1 MTTDELSHD
10 ARSGAVGKGGRMMRM
25 PTISPLPL
33 LRPSA
38 LTHSTRSVRRGE
50 IVPVGRGVYAPRV
63 EWESLAGWERD
74 LARVHAHL
82 LVAPDDVLCLESAAL
97 LWGLPTVGAGHPVH
111 VLAPDTATSRHS
123 GGVQVHTSAHA
134 DRIIEE
140 IHGIRLTSRADTCI
154 DIARHRH
161 PGIALVAADAAVG
174 ADRTIDSLSLVTLN
188 EERMSARGR
197 RAARWALS
205 RADGRA
211 ESAFESLSRAAIE
224 WWGFPP
230 PELQQWIG
238 ADGAGGDRADMWW
251 SARRVAGEADG
262 RIKYDGRFG
271 DPAAA
276 LRARED
282 RDRRLLRRGARAVV
296 HWGWDDLTDG
306 DALRALLMSV
316 GLSPDHPP
324 DLARLATLRTTLR
337 ARPEGSEPP

>member
-1 MTTDELSHD
+1 
-10 ARSGAVGKGGRMMRM
+10 MMRM

-50 IVPVGRGVYAPRV
+50 IVSVGRGVYAPRV

-111 VLAPDTATSRHS
+111 ILAPDTATSRHS

-140 IHGIRLTSRADTCI
+140 IHGIRLTSRADTCV

-161 PGIALVAADAAVG
+161 PGIGLVAADAAVG

-197 RAARWALS
+197 RAARWAL
-205 RADGRA
+205 
-211 ESAFESLSRAAIE
+211 
-224 WWGFPP
+224 
-230 PELQQWIG
+230 
-238 ADGAGGDRADMWW
+238 
-251 SARRVAGEADG
+251 
-262 RIKYDGRFG
+262 
-271 DPAAA
+271 
-276 LRARED
+276 
-282 RDRRLLRRGARAVV
+282 
-296 HWGWDDLTDG
+296 
-306 DALRALLMSV
+306 
-316 GLSPDHPP
+316 
-324 DLARLATLRTTLR
+324 
-337 ARPEGSEPP
+337 